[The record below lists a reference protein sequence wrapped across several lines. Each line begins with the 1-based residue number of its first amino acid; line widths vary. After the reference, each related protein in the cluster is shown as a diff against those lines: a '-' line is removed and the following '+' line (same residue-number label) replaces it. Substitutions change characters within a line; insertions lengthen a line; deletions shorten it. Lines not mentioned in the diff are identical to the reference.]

1 MRRKITIKE
10 IEQIYPLAKSLHDK
24 KLKAADKLRKE
35 ADMNV
40 NSAKYYIE
48 AFLAMME
55 GRTYQK
61 TINYEAHEYFLEKIH
76 EDFGLEALKK
86 ALLSVKKHIVFYEET
101 ENHPLPGIEK
111 VYQKFSKRLL

>member
-1 MRRKITIKE
+1 MRRKITTKE
-10 IEQIYPLAKSLHDK
+10 IEQIYPLAKSLHEK
-24 KLKAADKLRKE
+24 KVKAAYKLHKE
-35 ADMNV
+35 ADMNI

-76 EDFGLEALKK
+76 KDFGSEALEK

-101 ENHPLPGIEK
+101 ENHPLPGIKK
-111 VYQKFSKRLL
+111 VYQEFLKKL